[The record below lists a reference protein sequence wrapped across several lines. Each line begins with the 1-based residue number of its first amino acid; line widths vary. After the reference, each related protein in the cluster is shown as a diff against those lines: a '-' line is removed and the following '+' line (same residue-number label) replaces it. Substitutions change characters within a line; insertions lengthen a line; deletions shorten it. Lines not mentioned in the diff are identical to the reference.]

1 MVTAI
6 LLNFMMGYFVLFWA
20 AMVET
25 LAKPTRLS

>member
-6 LLNFMMGYFVLFWA
+6 LLNFIMGYSVLFWA

-25 LAKPTRLS
+25 LATSTR

>member
-6 LLNFMMGYFVLFWA
+6 LLNFMMGYSVLFWV

-25 LAKPTRLS
+25 LATPTG

>member
-6 LLNFMMGYFVLFWA
+6 LLNFMMGYSVLFWA

-25 LAKPTRLS
+25 LATPTRWS